1 MRTGRGE
8 GDAVSRRR
16 TIVDLISSYAVS
28 NQAQL
33 GQLLEQRGYRATQAT
48 LSRDLKAL
56 GIGKVPAEGKG
67 YVYVLPAP
75 PREVVDQ
82 TRKGREIETFVHD
95 VRLVNNLALVRTEPG
110 NAHGVARAIDHLGW
124 ADVEGTIS
132 GDDTVL
138 VVTESPQQA
147 EAFRERLSEIAG
159 RSFA

>member
-1 MRTGRGE
+1 M
-8 GDAVSRRR
+8 SRRR
-16 TIVDLISSYAVS
+16 TIVDLISSCSVS

-33 GQLLEQRGYRATQAT
+33 GELLAERGYRATQAT

-75 PREVVDQ
+75 PRDVVD
-82 TRKGREIETFVHD
+82 RSRNGREIETFVQD
-95 VRLVNNLALVRTEPG
+95 VRVVSNLVLVRTAPG
-110 NAHGVARAIDHLGW
+110 NAHGVARTIDHLGW

-138 VVTESPQQA
+138 VVTDSPQRA
-147 EAFRERLSEIAG
+147 GEFRQRLSELTG
-159 RSFA
+159 RRFE